1 LVIKILLYMKSHKL
15 FTLALAGTLAVA
27 TSCKKDLLNQTNP
40 NTLSVAQYWLTADDA
55 NKGVIASYSG
65 IQQYGVY
72 GHSWQFMAA
81 RSDEFYSQS
90 PFVELAVFTRF
101 VQANNNFFISAYAW
115 NDYYRTIYRC
125 NQALNHIP
133 AITMDAA
140 QKAQYIAE
148 AKFIRSLMY
157 YDLDSFFGNVPLI
170 VEDPTVTTRVQQ
182 ATPAQVEAQII
193 TDLQA
198 AIPDLPTTYAATD
211 LGRATKYA
219 AQALLAKMYMQ
230 QHKYQEASTLMAGI
244 INSGKY
250 SLVPNYLDNFTASNE
265 NNSESIFE
273 VQYTGTV
280 LEVGQGQDNASA
292 SESYDR
298 PNFFGPPVVSYSDVQ
313 PRQSLFNSFT
323 DSTVAF
329 APGSTK
335 KHLIDPRRDISI
347 FSYVGTPKVY
357 GRRWDRYYPPLPG
370 QTDSTALQHDQIY
383 GHKYQNDRTS
393 TAIENFSSGI
403 NYRLIRYADIL
414 LLQAEAL
421 NELGQTSAAV
431 PLVNQ
436 VRARVGLAPVSAA
449 NSSSQAALRLYM
461 RNERGRELA
470 CENQRWYDILR
481 WGLLDDQAGLNYLI
495 ARDPDFTNF
504 VLGKSKLLPIPQ
516 TDIDIDH
523 TIKQNPGY

>member
-1 LVIKILLYMKSHKL
+1 MKSHKL

-27 TSCKKDLLNQTNP
+27 TSCKKDLLEQTNP
-40 NTLSVAQYWLTADDA
+40 NTLSVAQFWTSADDA
-55 NKGVIASYSG
+55 NRGVIAAYSG

-72 GHSWQFMAA
+72 DHCWQFMAA
-81 RSDEFYSQS
+81 RSDESYSQS

-101 VQANNNFFISAYAW
+101 IQANNLFFISAFAW

-125 NQALNHIP
+125 NQALHHIP
-133 AITMDAA
+133 DITMDATL
-140 QKAQYIAE
+140 KAQYVAE

-182 ATPAQVEAQII
+182 VTPAQVEAQII

-198 AIPDLPTTYAATD
+198 AIPDLPTAYAAAD
-211 LGRATKYA
+211 LGRTTKYA

-244 INSGKY
+244 ISSGKY
-250 SLVPNYLDNFTASNE
+250 SLVASYLDNFTDSNE
-265 NNSESIFE
+265 NNSESLFE
-273 VQYTGTV
+273 VQYTGSV
-280 LEVGQGQDNASA
+280 LDVGQGQDNASS
-292 SESYDR
+292 SEGYDR
-298 PNFFGPPVVSYSDVQ
+298 PNFFGPPVYSYADVQ
-313 PRQSLFNSFT
+313 PRQSLTASFT

-335 KHLIDPRRDISI
+335 KHLIDPRRDVSIISVLNPGV
-347 FSYVGTPKVY
+347 FY
-357 GRRWDRYYPPLPG
+357 GKTFAQLGYNPSQQYWR
-370 QTDSTALQHDQIY
+370 
-383 GHKYQNDRTS
+383 KYLNDRTR
-393 TAIENFSSGI
+393 TTPENFTSGI

-421 NELGQTSAAV
+421 NELGQTANAV

-436 VRARVGLAPVSAA
+436 VRQRVGLAPILAA
-449 NSSSQAALRLYM
+449 NYNQASLRLYM
-461 RNERGRELA
+461 RDERGRELA
-470 CENQRWYDILR
+470 GENQRWYDILR

-495 ARDPDFTNF
+495 ARDTDFTNF

-516 TDIDIDH
+516 TDIDLDP

>member
-1 LVIKILLYMKSHKL
+1 MKSHKL
-15 FTLALAGTLAVA
+15 FTLALAGTLAVT

-40 NTLSVAQYWLTADDA
+40 NTLSVAQFWTSADDA
-55 NKGVIASYSG
+55 NRGVIACYSG
-65 IQQYGVY
+65 VQQYGVY

-90 PFVELAVFTRF
+90 PYVELAVFTRF
-101 VQANNNFFISAYAW
+101 IQTNNNFFISAYAW

-133 AITMDAA
+133 TITMDATL
-140 QKAQYIAE
+140 KAQYIAE
-148 AKFIRSLMY
+148 AKFIRALMY

-193 TDLQA
+193 TDLLA
-198 AIPDLPTTYAATD
+198 AIPDMPTTYPGAD

-219 AQALLAKMYMQ
+219 GQALLAKMYMQ
-230 QHKYQEASTLMAGI
+230 QHKYQEASTLMTGI
-244 INSGKY
+244 ISSGKY
-250 SLVPNYLDNFTASNE
+250 SLTANYADNFTESNE

-273 VQYTGTV
+273 VQYTGSV
-280 LEVGQGQDNASA
+280 LDVGQGQDNASA
-292 SESYDR
+292 SEGYDR
-298 PNFFGPPVVSYSDVQ
+298 PNFFGPPVLSYADVQ
-313 PRQSLFNSFT
+313 PRQSLFDSFT
-323 DSTVAF
+323 DSTVAL

-357 GRRWDRYYPPLPG
+357 GRRWDRYYPPVLG
-370 QTDSTALQHDQIY
+370 QTDSTGLQRSQLY
-383 GHKYQNDRTS
+383 GRKYQNDRTR
-393 TAIENFSSGI
+393 TTPENFTSGI

-421 NELGQTSAAV
+421 NELGQTANAV

-436 VRARVGLAPVSAA
+436 VRARVGLAPISAA
-449 NSSSQAALRLYM
+449 SYNQASLRLYM

-470 CENQRWYDILR
+470 GENQRWYDILR

-495 ARDPDFTNF
+495 ARDADFTNF

-516 TDIDIDH
+516 TDIDIDP